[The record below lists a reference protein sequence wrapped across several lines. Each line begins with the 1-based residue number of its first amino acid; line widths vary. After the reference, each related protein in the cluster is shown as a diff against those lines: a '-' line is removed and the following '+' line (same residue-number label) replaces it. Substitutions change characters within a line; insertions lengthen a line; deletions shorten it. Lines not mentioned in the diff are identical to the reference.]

1 MSQMSRLDQTK
12 RDEQLVQQAFLDAFP
27 NPDRL
32 GCPGDQVIRAIAQKK
47 IQSDD
52 AVRRHMRRCSNCSQ
66 DLLTFREQW
75 RALRIRRFTL
85 MAAAATL
92 LIVFGLLAYTRP
104 WQEHQETA
112 MLTFVEG
119 GSNRGTESDAK
130 EQSLPKLTRHLSLL
144 LPLDSEQG
152 PYELE
157 IREGTNPEHPLLS
170 YPAAAKQEPNGSI
183 VLRSDIDLSALQP
196 GHYVLAWR
204 RRGDVNWSRGLIDL
218 IR

>member
-1 MSQMSRLDQTK
+1 MSRLDHTK

-32 GCPGDQVIRAIAQKK
+32 GCPGYQVIRSIAEKK

-66 DLLTFREQW
+66 DLFTFRKQW
-75 RALRIRRFTL
+75 RALKIRRFAL
-85 MAAAATL
+85 MATAATL
-92 LIVFGLLAYTRP
+92 LIVFGLFGYTRP
-104 WQEHQETA
+104 WQEHPETA

-130 EQSLPKLTRHLSLL
+130 EQSLPKVTRHLSLL
-144 LPLDSEQG
+144 LPLDSEPG
-152 PYELE
+152 HYELE
-157 IREGTNPEHPLLS
+157 IREGVNPEHPLLS
-170 YPAAAKQEPNGSI
+170 YPATAKEEPSGSI
-183 VLRSDIDLSALQP
+183 VLRSDVDLSTLKP
-196 GHYVLAWR
+196 DHYVLAWR
-204 RRGDVNWSRGLIDL
+204 RHGDANWSRGLIDL